1 MYRFLDLA
9 SNVFADELVFGSDGS
24 FYAGQD
30 TFYVRSIYLA
40 KCGCFQYFF
49 IFLLSIGQL
58 KPVFTCDCIASD
70 NMAMTSRLYTAA
82 YSSSDDE
89 SSDEISGKAPVKRF
103 MRPAQSDSE
112 DEKRVVR
119 SAKDKRH
126 EEIQSILR
134 NLNNHKKIKDISKV
148 ETDFDELVKV
158 YEKAHKMNEVDVYP
172 KFYIRVLAQMED
184 FVNESWSQKKTLSK
198 VGAKS
203 LTVLKQKI
211 RKYNK
216 DFEEQIKKYRENP
229 ELYEEEAEEDIE
241 EGEES
246 AEDEEAITKTGVAP
260 ASKGSDESSGED
272 DDDDDDYFRSSNESE
287 SSDSGPEIDMEHP
300 YTYFLKVEGK
310 PKKEETK
317 KKAPKPKPVK
327 QVVKL
332 SSEESGDEWRVV
344 APGDGSALEP
354 TVQAF
359 EKGVEIT
366 QELVIRKVAEIIA
379 NRGKRTSSI
388 AEQICLLD
396 QVCQKA
402 EELRLGVGINVKA
415 ILSLITVLFD
425 YESRHPAFMPVAKF
439 QRTIEQLR
447 KLFEILKNNPKDLE
461 ISESVTEETES
472 ILERPYRIRGSV
484 LGCVGRLDDEYFK
497 ILQNAN
503 GHEMEYD
510 ERLRDEPRVCE
521 LIDLLIEYLEHTKA
535 PPEALCVAYLRK
547 VEHLYYKFDFEW
559 GKRVESEGLEA
570 AGLNP
575 YYEVVEGLCH
585 YIYKNDKTDRLRT
598 RAILCHIYFLA
609 LFDHWYKARDLMLM
623 SNLQATIDHADH
635 STMILYNR
643 AMVQMGLCAFRQG
656 HIKDAHSALSDL
668 TGSSKIREL
677 LAQGQRYERTPEE
690 EKREKALQMPYH
702 MHINTEL
709 IETVF
714 LICAMLQE
722 VPILAAS
729 QDDTRA
735 RVFSKAFS
743 TVLRIQDRA
752 TLIGPPESPRDHVI
766 AASKAMRFGNW
777 RNATKY
783 IFSPKMDAKIW
794 VLFYDPNNVKKMLE
808 EKIKEECLRC
818 YLFTYSSVHESV
830 SLSRLAEH
838 FEFPRS
844 QIYSIISKMIINQ
857 ELAASLEVPADFLTM
872 HKGERSRLQNLA
884 IQLADKVNS
893 IMEMNEKLIDNRGGM
908 ISGPKGV
915 SAYQGQRRQRFVQAP
930 KFI

>member
-1 MYRFLDLA
+1 
-9 SNVFADELVFGSDGS
+9 
-24 FYAGQD
+24 
-30 TFYVRSIYLA
+30 
-40 KCGCFQYFF
+40 
-49 IFLLSIGQL
+49 
-58 KPVFTCDCIASD
+58 
-70 NMAMTSRLYTAA
+70 MAMTSRLYTAA

-103 MRPAQSDSE
+103 MRPVQSDSE

-134 NLNNHKKIKDISKV
+134 NLNNHKKIKDMSKV

-172 KFYIRVLAQMED
+172 KFYIRVLAQLED
-184 FVNESWSQKKTLSK
+184 FVNESWSQKKALSK

-229 ELYEEEAEEDIE
+229 ELYEEEAEEEIE

-246 AEDEEAITKTGVAP
+246 VEEEEVIIKPVVAP
-260 ASKGSDESSGED
+260 VSKGSDESSDED
-272 DDDDDDYFRSSNESE
+272 DEDDDDYFRTSDESE

-327 QVVKL
+327 QVVKP

-366 QELVIRKVAEIIA
+366 QELVFKKVTEIIA

-402 EELRLGVGINVKA
+402 EELHLGVGINVKA

-439 QRTIEQLR
+439 QRTIEQLK
-447 KLFEILKNNPKDLE
+447 KLFEILKNNLKDLE
-461 ISESVTEETES
+461 ISESITEETES
-472 ILERPYRIRGSV
+472 VLERPYRIRGSI

-521 LIDLLIEYLEHTKA
+521 LIDLLIEYLERIKA

-559 GKRVESEGLEA
+559 GKKAESEGLEA

-575 YYEVVEGLCH
+575 YYEVVERLCH

-735 RVFSKAFS
+735 RFFSKAFS

-794 VLFYDPNNVKKMLE
+794 VLFYDPSSVKKMLE

-908 ISGPKGV
+908 ISGPKG
-915 SAYQGQRRQRFVQAP
+915 SY
-930 KFI
+930 FILQSILTTL